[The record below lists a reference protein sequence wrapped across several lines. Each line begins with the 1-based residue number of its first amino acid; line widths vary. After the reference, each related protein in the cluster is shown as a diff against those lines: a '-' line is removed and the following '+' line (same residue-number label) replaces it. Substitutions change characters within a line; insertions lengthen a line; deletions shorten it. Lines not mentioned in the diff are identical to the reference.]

1 MHKIRYIFFKNYKV
15 IIFWTCV
22 VDSLHT
28 FADEQGHSLKDWLL
42 HVDPTI
48 LGIMYRNLDILVSIT
63 LENLQCFDIKKF
75 SWYLLKDSNYIPT
88 ERITQNPF
96 VDFILCLYVD

>member
-28 FADEQGHSLKDWLL
+28 FADEQGHSLKD
-42 HVDPTI
+42 
-48 LGIMYRNLDILVSIT
+48 
-63 LENLQCFDIKKF
+63 
-75 SWYLLKDSNYIPT
+75 
-88 ERITQNPF
+88 
-96 VDFILCLYVD
+96 